1 MSENM
6 PPDGAVMTRTQ
17 FIRRLRRI
25 ARKNGLE
32 FELDTSR
39 GAGSHYIV
47 RVGDKRTT
55 VQSDLNPR
63 RIERIMK
70 QLGLQ

>member
-1 MSENM
+1 
-6 PPDGAVMTRTQ
+6 MTRTQ

-32 FELDTSR
+32 FELDNSR

-70 QLGLQ
+70 QLGLK